1 MRYAPDALIQSH
13 SLAEDAAPSIE
24 TPIQACTDW
33 RPGQPIPRPEV
44 VLYEEYENY
53 RETPPAGLEIDDVE
67 LVWWLVAACFNHS
80 ELRSRLTPVIAKHR
94 DWSGFSFSPIA
105 DLQNNSRYPRAVIQ
119 LLRELLPEVALHET
133 NLEVAQ
139 ESDDVEIALATTLV
153 IQNVIWHELTWAA
166 LGIVPVELLPD
177 HLRDASFGVD
187 LGL

>member
-33 RPGQPIPRPEV
+33 MPGQPIPRPEV

-80 ELRSRLTPVIAKHR
+80 ELRSRLTPVIAKRR

-153 IQNVIWHELTWAA
+153 IQNVIWHELTWTA